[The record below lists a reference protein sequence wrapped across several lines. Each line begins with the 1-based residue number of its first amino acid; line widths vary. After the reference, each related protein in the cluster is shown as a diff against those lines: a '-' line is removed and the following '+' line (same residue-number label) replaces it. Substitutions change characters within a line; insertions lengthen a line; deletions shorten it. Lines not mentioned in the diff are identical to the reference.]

1 MDEINK
7 LPVLI
12 LAYNRFEKFNRCV
25 NNLYKQGIKEIFV
38 SIDGPLNFED
48 LRQQNM
54 IFQFCKNNTLK
65 LNLNINYLEKN
76 YGCRIGPLKGITWF
90 FEKNQ
95 FGVVLEDDV
104 IVSKKC
110 MELFL
115 KLLKKI
121 LKAQNICQFLH
132 FMNLLIKILSQ
143 FILCPFGEVGAGLHG
158 LINGISIWIFL
169 SKIKNYSLWQIYKLI
184 PSELRSVEIA
194 NMIKLCHLNLFDA
207 WDYEF
212 NLSHIVNNYS
222 SLTIGGINN
231 YVYGFDESATHT
243 IDKESI
249 GVDFNLF
256 SERKIDEN
264 TIKKLSYKEASLLLN
279 KCGFQYKTK
288 QNRFFRLKS
297 FVKAEL
303 YSILI
308 FLRIFKRRYQKILQ
322 NKYY

>member
-115 KLLKKI
+115 KLLKK
-121 LKAQNICQFLH
+121 NIKSPKY
-132 FMNLLIKILSQ
+132 MS
-143 FILCPFGEVGAGLHG
+143 
-158 LINGISIWIFL
+158 ISSFYEFTNKDIESIYSMPVWRSWGWASWSDKWDIHLDFS